1 MTEQQIRSGGFLLY
15 LIGIMYSFMG
25 ISLVT

>member
-1 MTEQQIRSGGFLLY
+1 
-15 LIGIMYSFMG
+15 MYSFMG